1 MYPKSVTWNFWRN
14 AVKDPISF
22 SKFSLYE
29 NFDEDEHLQIFY
41 KECSMCALAHLLSFM
56 LKIITI
62 QFTKIFLEKNNSS
75 TRIMSMSEIGSDLT
89 IIISFMTE
97 LSII

>member
-1 MYPKSVTWNFWRN
+1 MYPKSVAWNFWRN
-14 AVKDPISF
+14 VVKDPISF
-22 SKFSLYE
+22 SEFSLYE

-41 KECSMCALAHLLSFM
+41 KECSMCALAHLLLLFR
-56 LKIITI
+56 KKFTI
-62 QFTKIFLEKNNSS
+62 YYLEKNNSS